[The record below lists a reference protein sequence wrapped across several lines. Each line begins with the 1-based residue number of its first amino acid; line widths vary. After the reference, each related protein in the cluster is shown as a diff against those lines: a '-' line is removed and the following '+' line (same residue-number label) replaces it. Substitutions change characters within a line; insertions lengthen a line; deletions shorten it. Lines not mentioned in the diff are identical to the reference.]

1 MLDKDTGINSEN
13 NRSEIILKS
22 DSEEKINRN
31 RDSQIY
37 LSQKRKHITVLQVLS
52 HCLTLHLAKW
62 GVSDITIYKK
72 RNDICTTTN
81 S

>member
-31 RDSQIY
+31 GDSQIY

-62 GVSDITIYKK
+62 GIRYYNTPSGLACKK
-72 RNDICTTTN
+72 RF
-81 S
+81 SF